1 MNLLL
6 RPWRH
11 YADFRG
17 RSRRLEYLLFVLTFY
32 GAIFVMG
39 IVAMGALGA
48 TIKAGGA
55 PGADPVA
62 PVIGT
67 LALLWFAVCFLPGL
81 ALTVRRLHDLG
92 ISGWWLMIAFVPII
106 GQILAWL
113 LMFIIIFIPAPRGE
127 NQYGHDPRDPD
138 DEDDSAVLSQVF
150 S

>member
-1 MNLLL
+1 MTLFL

-39 IVAMGALGA
+39 IVAMGVLGA
-48 TIKAGGA
+48 TIKAGGPA
-55 PGADPVA
+55 SADPMA
-62 PVIGT
+62 PIIGT
-67 LALLWFAVCFLPGL
+67 LALLWFAVSFTPGL

-92 ISGWWLMIAFVPII
+92 VSGWWLMIAFAPII

-113 LMFIIIFIPAPRGE
+113 LMFVIIFIPAPRGE
-127 NQYGHDPRDPD
+127 NQYGLDPRDPE
-138 DEDDSAVLSQVF
+138 EDDGAVLGEVF